1 VLFFGWL
8 FFRHSCIMDTGI
20 FKGLKLVGT
29 KGSHAMTS
37 APKRDDPIPLT
48 KKDMDKPPRVAMVG
62 DSAAPKKKGR
72 PNLKEA
78 KKQVRKAQM
87 SALDLFIESKPT
99 KAKVR
104 DYLEAR
110 IQQLKDEQ

>member
-1 VLFFGWL
+1 
-8 FFRHSCIMDTGI
+8 MDTGI
-20 FKGLKLVGT
+20 FKGLKLVGS

-37 APKRDDPIPLT
+37 APKRDDPLPVT
-48 KKDMDKPPRVAMVG
+48 KKDMDKPPRAAMVG
-62 DSAAPKKKGR
+62 DTAAPKKRGR
-72 PNLKEA
+72 PYLKEA

-104 DYLEAR
+104 EYLEAR
-110 IQQLKDEQ
+110 IQQLKEDEQG